1 MSRVMGS
8 LLSPP
13 FFVVCR
19 PLCVLRRLALAW
31 WPLAEGPQPPPMRCR
46 LERGRRPKAQP
57 IGLSLVAP
65 DAVRCGLWA
74 AGLHRCPAL
83 LALLMI
89 LPARA
94 ADRPPAMAAASAP
107 AHALIQLAG
116 QPLSGGRSWGSA
128 SLPLERAE
136 GGHTPVL
143 DFQVSGTGAAA
154 GQGARIRLLLDTGAT
169 STMVT
174 PELAERLA
182 LERRPL
188 PSGAF
193 DLAGGG
199 HGCAG
204 LNPQRTRLP
213 ALVLRDPAAA
223 PGTPALSLEGVEALV
238 LPVAA
243 LPAGVDGVLGA
254 PSLRLLPIRIDPS
267 LGRLELGAMALDQLP
282 FPLTPSSSAAPP
294 APSFARLNPQA
305 NPWPSSAA
313 TSSPSSSA
321 TVSTDLA
328 KGSATSSANP
338 SATPRSRPQRVPLW
352 WHRGV
357 PLLQL
362 RTSVGPVRALAD
374 TGAEGLFLRPA
385 LAARLRPLGPAQ
397 PLRLVGFCGEQ
408 RVERRRFAG
417 LGLGPGPGPVPGGY
431 ASDSGSPSA
440 GDGPAGVEGIVTDN
454 PIFEQLGVEAILG
467 QELLHRHRQLWR
479 LDQARPELLLW

>member
-1 MSRVMGS
+1 
-8 LLSPP
+8 
-13 FFVVCR
+13 
-19 PLCVLRRLALAW
+19 
-31 WPLAEGPQPPPMRCR
+31 
-46 LERGRRPKAQP
+46 
-57 IGLSLVAP
+57 
-65 DAVRCGLWA
+65 
-74 AGLHRCPAL
+74 
-83 LALLMI
+83 
-89 LPARA
+89 
-94 ADRPPAMAAASAP
+94 
-107 AHALIQLAG
+107 LIQLAG
-116 QPLSGGRSWGSA
+116 QPLSGGRSRGTV

-143 DFQVSGTGAAA
+143 DFQVAGVGAPPGSGAAA
-154 GQGARIRLLLDTGAT
+154 ASPGPAPRQARRDRQDIQGARIRLLLDTGAT

-174 PELAERLA
+174 PELAERLS
-182 LERRPL
+182 LVRRPL
-188 PSGAF
+188 PAGAF
-193 DLAGGG
+193 GLAGGG
-199 HGCAG
+199 HGCAD

-213 ALVLRDPAAA
+213 ELLLRDPAAP

-267 LGRLELGAMALDQLP
+267 LGRIALGAAALDQLP
-282 FPLTPSSSAAPP
+282 FPL
-294 APSFARLNPQA
+294 
-305 NPWPSSAA
+305 
-313 TSSPSSSA
+313 SPSSSA
-321 TVSTDLA
+321 TPTA
-328 KGSATSSANP
+328 RSSAP
-338 SATPRSRPQRVPLW
+338 RDPQPIAAATPRSRPQRVPLR

-362 RTSVGPVRALAD
+362 STSVGPVQALAD
-374 TGAEGLFLRPA
+374 TGAEGLFLQRA

-408 RVERRRFAG
+408 RVERRLYAG
-417 LGLGPGPGPVPGGY
+417 LGLGPGPGEPVSKP
-431 ASDSGSPSA
+431 GSPSP

>member
-1 MSRVMGS
+1 
-8 LLSPP
+8 
-13 FFVVCR
+13 
-19 PLCVLRRLALAW
+19 
-31 WPLAEGPQPPPMRCR
+31 
-46 LERGRRPKAQP
+46 
-57 IGLSLVAP
+57 
-65 DAVRCGLWA
+65 
-74 AGLHRCPAL
+74 L
-83 LALLMI
+83 LALLLT

-94 ADRPPAMAAASAP
+94 ADRPPVSAAASAP

-116 QPLSGGRSWGSA
+116 QPLSGGRSRGTV

-143 DFQVSGTGAAA
+143 DFQVSGVGAPPGSSADAA
-154 GQGARIRLLLDTGAT
+154 SPGPAPRQARRDRQDIQGARIRLLLDTGAT

-182 LERRPL
+182 LVRRPL
-188 PSGAF
+188 PAGTF
-193 DLAGGG
+193 GLAGGG
-199 HGCAG
+199 HGCAD

-213 ALVLRDPAAA
+213 DLVLRDPAAP
-223 PGTPALSLEGVEALV
+223 PGTPGLSLEGVEALV

-267 LGRLELGAMALDQLP
+267 LGRIVLGAAALDQLP
-282 FPLTPSSSAAPP
+282 FPL
-294 APSFARLNPQA
+294 
-305 NPWPSSAA
+305 
-313 TSSPSSSA
+313 SPSSSA
-321 TVSTDLA
+321 TPPA
-328 KGSATSSANP
+328 RSSAP
-338 SATPRSRPQRVPLW
+338 RDPQPIAPATPRSRPQRVPLR

-357 PLLQL
+357 PLLEL
-362 RTSVGPVRALAD
+362 RTSVGPVQALAD
-374 TGAEGLFLRPA
+374 TAAEGLFLQPT

-408 RVERRRFAG
+408 RVERRLYAG
-417 LGLGPGPGPVPGGY
+417 LGLGLGSGGL
-431 ASDSGSPSA
+431 AATPGSPSP
-440 GDGPAGVEGIVTDN
+440 GDGLAGVEGIVTDN

>member
-1 MSRVMGS
+1 MV
-8 LLSPP
+8 
-13 FFVVCR
+13 
-19 PLCVLRRLALAW
+19 
-31 WPLAEGPQPPPMRCR
+31 
-46 LERGRRPKAQP
+46 
-57 IGLSLVAP
+57 
-65 DAVRCGLWA
+65 
-74 AGLHRCPAL
+74 
-83 LALLMI
+83 
-89 LPARA
+89 
-94 ADRPPAMAAASAP
+94 AASAP

-116 QPLSGGRSWGSA
+116 QPLSGGRSRGSA

-143 DFQVSGTGAAA
+143 DFQVSGVGAAPGSGADAASA
-154 GQGARIRLLLDTGAT
+154 GPFPLHRRQGARIRLLLDTGAT

-174 PELAERLA
+174 PELADRLA

-193 DLAGGG
+193 GLAGGG
-199 HGCAG
+199 HGCAD
-204 LNPQRTRLP
+204 LNPQRTQLP
-213 ALVLRDPAAA
+213 ALVLRDPAAPA
-223 PGTPALSLEGVEALV
+223 GTAGLSLEGVEALV
-238 LPVAA
+238 LPVRA

-254 PSLRLLPIRIDPS
+254 PSLRLMPIRIDPS
-267 LGRLELGAMALDQLP
+267 LGRLELGAKALDQLP
-282 FPLTPSSSAAPP
+282 FPLTLSSSAAPP
-294 APSFARLNPQA
+294 APSFAPLNPQPNA
-305 NPWPSSAA
+305 WPSSSR
-313 TSSPSSSA
+313 TF
-321 TVSTDLA
+321 STDLA
-328 KGSATSSANP
+328 KGSATSSANR
-338 SATPRSRPQRVPLW
+338 SATPRSRPQRVPLR

-362 RTSVGPVRALAD
+362 RTPFGPVQALAD
-374 TGAEGLFLRPA
+374 TGAEGLFLQPA

-417 LGLGPGPGPVPGGY
+417 LGLGPGPGPGGP

-440 GDGPAGVEGIVTDN
+440 GDAPAGVEGIVTDN

>member
-1 MSRVMGS
+1 MGS
-8 LLSPP
+8 QFDPGWQPAAKPSG
-13 FFVVCR
+13 
-19 PLCVLRRLALAW
+19 LR
-31 WPLAEGPQPPPMRCR
+31 
-46 LERGRRPKAQP
+46 
-57 IGLSLVAP
+57 LVAP
-65 DAVRCGLWA
+65 VAVPCALRSAGWWRCA
-74 AGLHRCPAL
+74 AL
-83 LALLMI
+83 LALLLT
-89 LPARA
+89 LPTRA
-94 ADRPPAMAAASAP
+94 ADRPPVSPAAGVP
-107 AHALIQLAG
+107 VHALIQLAG
-116 QPLSGGRSWGSA
+116 QPLSGGRSRGTV

-143 DFQVSGTGAAA
+143 DFQVSGVGAAPGSGADAASA
-154 GQGARIRLLLDTGAT
+154 GPAPLHRQGARIRLLLDTGAT

-182 LERRPL
+182 LVRRPL
-188 PSGAF
+188 PAGAF
-193 DLAGGG
+193 GLAGGG
-199 HGCAG
+199 HGCAD

-213 ALVLRDPAAA
+213 DLLLRDPAAP

-267 LGRLELGAMALDQLP
+267 LGRITLGAAALDQLP
-282 FPLTPSSSAAPP
+282 FPL
-294 APSFARLNPQA
+294 
-305 NPWPSSAA
+305 
-313 TSSPSSSA
+313 SPSSSA
-321 TVSTDLA
+321 TPTA
-328 KGSATSSANP
+328 RSSAP
-338 SATPRSRPQRVPLW
+338 RVPQPIAPATPRSRPQRVPLR

-362 RTSVGPVRALAD
+362 STSVGPVQALAD
-374 TGAEGLFLRPA
+374 TGAEGLFLQPA

-408 RVERRRFAG
+408 RVERRLYAG
-417 LGLGPGPGPVPGGY
+417 LGLGPGSGGLAATPG
-431 ASDSGSPSA
+431 SSSP

-454 PIFEQLGVEAILG
+454 PIFEQLGVAAILG

>member
-1 MSRVMGS
+1 V
-8 LLSPP
+8 
-13 FFVVCR
+13 
-19 PLCVLRRLALAW
+19 
-31 WPLAEGPQPPPMRCR
+31 
-46 LERGRRPKAQP
+46 
-57 IGLSLVAP
+57 
-65 DAVRCGLWA
+65 
-74 AGLHRCPAL
+74 
-83 LALLMI
+83 LALLLT
-89 LPARA
+89 LPTRA
-94 ADRPPAMAAASAP
+94 ADRPPVSPAGGVP

-116 QPLSGGRSWGSA
+116 QPLSGGRSRGTV

-143 DFQVSGTGAAA
+143 DFQVEGVGAASGSSADAA
-154 GQGARIRLLLDTGAT
+154 GAGPVPLHRRQGARIRLLLDTGAT

-182 LERRPL
+182 LVRRPL
-188 PSGAF
+188 PAGTF
-193 DLAGGG
+193 GLAGGG
-199 HGCAG
+199 HGCAD

-213 ALVLRDPAAA
+213 ELLLREPAA
-223 PGTPALSLEGVEALV
+223 PSGTPALSLEGVEALV

-267 LGRLELGAMALDQLP
+267 LGRIALGAAALDQLP
-282 FPLTPSSSAAPP
+282 FALST
-294 APSFARLNPQA
+294 
-305 NPWPSSAA
+305 
-313 TSSPSSSA
+313 SSSA
-321 TVSTDLA
+321 TPTARSSTPRDPQQIA
-328 KGSATSSANP
+328 AAT
-338 SATPRSRPQRVPLW
+338 TRSRPQRVPLW

-362 RTSVGPVRALAD
+362 STSVGPVQALAD
-374 TGAEGLFLRPA
+374 TAAEGLFLQPA

-408 RVERRRFAG
+408 RVERRLFAG
-417 LGLGPGPGPVPGGY
+417 LGLGPGSGGLP
-431 ASDSGSPSA
+431 ATPDSPSP

>member
-1 MSRVMGS
+1 MGS
-8 LLSPP
+8 LFDPG
-13 FFVVCR
+13 
-19 PLCVLRRLALAW
+19 W
-31 WPLAEGPQPPPMRCR
+31 QPPAKP
-46 LERGRRPKAQP
+46 P
-57 IGLSLVAP
+57 GLLFVAP
-65 DAVRCGLWA
+65 VAVRCALRA
-74 AGLHRCPAL
+74 AGWWRCRAV
-83 LALLMI
+83 LALLLT

-94 ADRPPAMAAASAP
+94 ADRPPVSPAGGVP

-116 QPLSGGRSWGSA
+116 QPLSGGRSRGTV

-143 DFQVSGTGAAA
+143 DFQVSGGGAAA
-154 GQGARIRLLLDTGAT
+154 GSSADAARAGPVPLHRRQGARIRLLLDTGAT

-182 LERRPL
+182 LVRRPL
-188 PSGAF
+188 PAGTF
-193 DLAGGG
+193 GLAGGG
-199 HGCAG
+199 HGCAD
-204 LNPQRTRLP
+204 LHPQRTRLP
-213 ALVLRDPAAA
+213 ELLLREPAAP

-267 LGRLELGAMALDQLP
+267 LGRIALGAAALDQLP
-282 FPLTPSSSAAPP
+282 FALST
-294 APSFARLNPQA
+294 
-305 NPWPSSAA
+305 
-313 TSSPSSSA
+313 SSSA
-321 TVSTDLA
+321 TPTARSSTPRDPQPIA
-328 KGSATSSANP
+328 AAT
-338 SATPRSRPQRVPLW
+338 TRSRPQRVPLR

-362 RTSVGPVRALAD
+362 NTSVGPVQALAD
-374 TGAEGLFLRPA
+374 TAAEGLFLQPA
-385 LAARLRPLGPAQ
+385 LAARLRPLGRAQ

-408 RVERRRFAG
+408 RVERRLYAG
-417 LGLGPGPGPVPGGY
+417 LGLGPKSGGL
-431 ASDSGSPSA
+431 AATPGSPSP

>member
-1 MSRVMGS
+1 
-8 LLSPP
+8 
-13 FFVVCR
+13 
-19 PLCVLRRLALAW
+19 
-31 WPLAEGPQPPPMRCR
+31 
-46 LERGRRPKAQP
+46 
-57 IGLSLVAP
+57 
-65 DAVRCGLWA
+65 
-74 AGLHRCPAL
+74 L
-83 LALLMI
+83 LALLLN

-94 ADRPPAMAAASAP
+94 ADRPPVSPAASAP

-116 QPLSGGRSWGSA
+116 QPLSGGRSRGTV

-143 DFQVSGTGAAA
+143 DFQVSGVGAPPGSGADAA
-154 GQGARIRLLLDTGAT
+154 RAGPAPLHRRQGARIRLLLDTGAT

-182 LERRPL
+182 LVRRPL
-188 PSGAF
+188 PAGTF
-193 DLAGGG
+193 GLAGGG
-199 HGCAG
+199 HGCAD

-213 ALVLRDPAAA
+213 ELLLRETAA
-223 PGTPALSLEGVEALV
+223 PSGTPALSLEGVEALV

-267 LGRLELGAMALDQLP
+267 LGRIALGAAALDQLP
-282 FPLTPSSSAAPP
+282 FAL
-294 APSFARLNPQA
+294 
-305 NPWPSSAA
+305 
-313 TSSPSSSA
+313 SPSSSA
-321 TVSTDLA
+321 TPTARSSAPRDPQPTA
-328 KGSATSSANP
+328 TATS
-338 SATPRSRPQRVPLW
+338 RSRPQRVPLR

-362 RTSVGPVRALAD
+362 STSVGPVQALAD
-374 TGAEGLFLRPA
+374 TGAEGLFLQPA

-408 RVERRRFAG
+408 RVERRLYAG
-417 LGLGPGPGPVPGGY
+417 LGLGPGPGEPVSTP
-431 ASDSGSPSA
+431 GSPSP

-479 LDQARPELLLW
+479 LDLARPELLLW

>member
-1 MSRVMGS
+1 MGS
-8 LLSPP
+8 LLDPG
-13 FFVVCR
+13 
-19 PLCVLRRLALAW
+19 W
-31 WPLAEGPQPPPMRCR
+31 QPPAKPS
-46 LERGRRPKAQP
+46 
-57 IGLSLVAP
+57 GLRLVAP
-65 DAVRCGLWA
+65 VAIRCALRSA
-74 AGLHRCPAL
+74 AWWRCPAL
-83 LALLMI
+83 LALLLT

-94 ADRPPAMAAASAP
+94 ADRPPVSAAASAP

-116 QPLSGGRSWGSA
+116 QPLSGGLSRGTV

-143 DFQVSGTGAAA
+143 DFQVLGVGAPPGSGAAA
-154 GQGARIRLLLDTGAT
+154 ASPGPVPRQVRRDRQDIQGARIRLLLDTGAT

-174 PELAERLA
+174 PELAERLS
-182 LERRPL
+182 LVRRPL
-188 PSGAF
+188 PAGTF
-193 DLAGGG
+193 GLAGGG
-199 HGCAG
+199 HGCAD

-213 ALVLRDPAAA
+213 DLLLHDPAAP
-223 PGTPALSLEGVEALV
+223 PGTPGLSLEGVEALV

-267 LGRLELGAMALDQLP
+267 LGRIVLGAAALDQLP
-282 FPLTPSSSAAPP
+282 FPLT
-294 APSFARLNPQA
+294 L
-305 NPWPSSAA
+305 
-313 TSSPSSSA
+313 SSSA
-321 TVSTDLA
+321 TPPARSSAPRDPQPTA
-328 KGSATSSANP
+328 PATS
-338 SATPRSRPQRVPLW
+338 RSRPQRVPLR

-362 RTSVGPVRALAD
+362 RTSVGPVQALAD
-374 TGAEGLFLRPA
+374 TGAEGLFLQPA

-408 RVERRRFAG
+408 RVERRLYAG
-417 LGLGPGPGPVPGGY
+417 LGLGPGPGETVSTP
-431 ASDSGSPSA
+431 GSPSP